1 MTDMIEIAVD
11 EREEALYAALPTA
24 DAAALGQILTRARE
38 RGHLTQAEVM
48 AALPPEQTSSDLIE
62 DAMAT
67 LSRLGIEVV
76 ETGED
81 EDEASAPAAVTDVAD
96 DEEGGGNLGGDHG
109 RSDEPIKLYLRDM
122 GSRSLLSREGEIA
135 IAKRME
141 AGREMMI
148 GGLCE
153 LPTTS
158 EALLRWHA
166 DLKAGRML
174 LRDLIDLEATLDAD
188 DTADDAA
195 AEPIEEEIAEE
206 DGEAVPGISVTASEE
221 KARPEVLTALEA
233 IAAADGCLRELQ
245 ARRLRAHAE
254 GRMLPAAEEATYA
267 ERRVA

>member
-1 MTDMIEIAVD
+1 MTDFTEMVVD
-11 EREEALYAALPTA
+11 EREETLHAALPEA
-24 DAAALGQILTRARE
+24 DAAALGRLLTRARE

-96 DEEGGGNLGGDHG
+96 DEEGGGNLSGDHG

-188 DTADDAA
+188 VTADDAA
-195 AEPIEEEIAEE
+195 AEPIEEEIAE

-245 ARRLRAHAE
+245 ARRLRAHAQ
-254 GRMLPAAEEATYA
+254 GRMLPAAEE
-267 ERRVA
+267 

>member
-1 MTDMIEIAVD
+1 MTDVVEIVLD
-11 EREEALYAALPTA
+11 EREEALHAAFPAA
-24 DAAALGQILTRARE
+24 DAAVLGQLLSRARDS
-38 RGHLTQAEVM
+38 GHITQAEVM

-62 DAMAT
+62 YAMAT

-76 ETGED
+76 EAADD
-81 EDEASAPAAVTDVAD
+81 EDEAGTSAPATATDIAED
-96 DEEGGGNLGGDHG
+96 GDGAGNLRGDHG
-109 RSDEPIKLYLRDM
+109 RSDDPIKLYLREM

-148 GGLCE
+148 GGLSE
-153 LPTTS
+153 LPTTAA
-158 EALLRWHA
+158 ALLRWHA

-188 DTADDAA
+188 VTADDAA
-195 AEPIEEEIAEE
+195 AEPIEEEIAE

-245 ARRLRAHAE
+245 ARRLRAHAQ
-254 GRMLPAAEEATYA
+254 GRMLPAAEE
-267 ERRVA
+267 